1 MPRRL
6 KIRRSE
12 HSEGI
17 KMQDAQI
24 VENAVN
30 SSVIASLKK

>member
-17 KMQDAQI
+17 KMAML
-24 VENAVN
+24 
-30 SSVIASLKK
+30 VIAVAVFIGIVVSL